1 MGKGAIP
8 GAPEDDTLDE
18 LSRQYRIEYKN
29 RAEFAVRCAII
40 FGSAYVLY
48 SYTGWVAALAWMA
61 GYAILH
67 AAYFGYL
74 RLAISGRLPRSL
86 AIAASLYALLICAFV
101 WMPIYL
107 MQIDDPALHI
117 PATVAILAFM
127 LFMISRADTRLDVIA
142 LQVLVV
148 AAAAASVALRVLSH
162 LDEPAL
168 QLVILASE
176 AGLVGYY
183 MQTLL
188 VARRNRLNA
197 EAAMK
202 ASIQCQKMEAIG
214 KLAGGVAHDFNNML
228 TVILGN
234 LELHE
239 LADTRVEKM
248 ETLAAARAAAE
259 RARGTVEQL
268 LTFARRADFDVREGD
283 LRDFVRHSIQ
293 LGRPLVTTSITL
305 DSEVALRPLP
315 VMVDRSHLTT
325 AILNLIINAKDAMG
339 GAGRITISADL
350 LDLDRPVIAA
360 DGGAH
365 GPGTFARVTVRDT
378 GPGIPEEIR
387 HRVLEPFFTTKEVGA
402 GTGLGLAMVSGFAN
416 QSGGFVQIENSDEG
430 TDVSI
435 VLPLAA
441 AARGQEALEDASSLA
456 PADGSNRS
464 TA

>member
-1 MGKGAIP
+1 MGKGATP
-8 GAPEDDTLDE
+8 CVPEDAKLDE
-18 LSRQYRIEYKN
+18 LSRQYRIEYQN

-48 SYTGWVAALAWMA
+48 SYTGWVAALLWMA
-61 GYAILH
+61 GYATLH
-67 AAYFGYL
+67 AAYFSYL
-74 RLAISGRLPRSL
+74 TLAIRGRLPRSL
-86 AIAASLYALLICAFV
+86 AIAAILYALLICAFV

-107 MQIDDPALHI
+107 MQIDDPAMHI

-148 AAAAASVALRVLSH
+148 AAAATAVGLRVLNH
-162 LDEPAL
+162 LEEPAL

-197 EAAMK
+197 EAAMN
-202 ASIQCQKMEAIG
+202 ASIQSQKMEAIG

-239 LADTRVEKM
+239 LADTRVEKL

-283 LRDFVRHSIQ
+283 LRDFVRHCIQ

-305 DSEVALRPLP
+305 DSDVALRPLP

-339 GAGRITISADL
+339 GTGRITITAHL
-350 LDLDRPVIAA
+350 LDLDRSVIAA

-365 GPGTFARVTVRDT
+365 GPGTFARLTVRDT

-387 HRVLEPFFTTKEVGA
+387 HRILEPFFTTKEVGE

-435 VLPLAA
+435 VLPLANST
-441 AARGQEALEDASSLA
+441 RGQEASEEAASLA
-456 PADGSNRS
+456 TASGSHRS
-464 TA
+464 TV